1 MLTCEW
7 LRTLRIISYV
17 PPHLGNIKSPVM
29 MLSNIEVNNVTKP
42 RRTHVM
48 GFFFFSLSCRGQEP
62 LYVGEEQRVLQEN
75 PTPSSIIT
83 TSQVNQCVI
92 VLSNLLLDEHQMQ
105 V

>member
-42 RRTHVM
+42 RRAHIM
-48 GFFFFSLSCRGQEP
+48 GFFFFFSLAEAKSLSMWERSNEFNKKTRP
-62 LYVGEEQRVLQEN
+62 LHL
-75 PTPSSIIT
+75 
-83 TSQVNQCVI
+83 
-92 VLSNLLLDEHQMQ
+92 
-105 V
+105 

>member
-42 RRTHVM
+42 RRTHIM
-48 GFFFFSLSCRGQEP
+48 GFFFFSLAEAKSLSMWERSNEFNKKTRP
-62 LYVGEEQRVLQEN
+62 LHL
-75 PTPSSIIT
+75 
-83 TSQVNQCVI
+83 
-92 VLSNLLLDEHQMQ
+92 
-105 V
+105 

>member
-42 RRTHVM
+42 RRTHIM
-48 GFFFFSLSCRGQEP
+48 GFFFFFFLLQRPRASLCGRGATSLTRKP
-62 LYVGEEQRVLQEN
+62 DPFIYYN
-75 PTPSSIIT
+75 HKPSQSVCNRSVQPST
-83 TSQVNQCVI
+83 T
-92 VLSNLLLDEHQMQ
+92 
-105 V
+105 